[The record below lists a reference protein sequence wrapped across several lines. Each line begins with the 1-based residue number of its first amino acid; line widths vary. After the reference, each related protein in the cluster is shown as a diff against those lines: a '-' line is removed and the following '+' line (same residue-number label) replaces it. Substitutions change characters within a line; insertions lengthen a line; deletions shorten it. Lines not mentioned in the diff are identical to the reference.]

1 MILPSVRVIKMNES
15 LIKYNSM
22 SDGDLCIRFREE
34 KDETA
39 LKILLKRH
47 AGFCYSEAL
56 KRHKYGLSVEDLV
69 DAGKIGLYEASLQF
83 DPERGVKFLSFAGE
97 YVKNYMRHIV
107 REDGTKKTGKTEPI
121 QNDRI
126 ALISPQ
132 AVFSQMSNSLEE
144 RVIRKER
151 TRQLKACF
159 RQLSVREQRIL
170 LDKFF
175 DPPYLWALHLPG
187 KETKDKELAREFDIP
202 QRLLRKNL
210 NAAYKKL
217 REGLE
222 IEDPAQ
228 RLLRQS
234 KTNRREKG
242 TYIQEDFWI
251 IG

>member
-1 MILPSVRVIKMNES
+1 MNDS
-15 LIKYNSM
+15 SIKYNSM
-22 SDGDLCIRFREE
+22 SDGELCIRFRKE

-39 LKILLKRH
+39 LKILLNRH

-56 KRHKYGLSVEDLV
+56 KRHKYGLSVEDLI
-69 DAGKIGLYEASLQF
+69 DAGKRGLYEASLQF

-97 YVKNYMRHIV
+97 YVKNYMRHMV
-107 REDGTKKTGKTEPI
+107 REDGMKKTGKTESI

-132 AVFSQMSNSLEE
+132 TDVFKMSESMEE

-159 RQLSVREQRIL
+159 CRLSGREQRIL
-170 LDKFF
+170 LEKFF

-187 KETKDKELAREFDIP
+187 KEIEDKELARQFDIP
-202 QRLLRKNL
+202 QRLLRRNL

-222 IEDPAQ
+222 MEGLAQ
-228 RLLRQS
+228 RHLRQS
-234 KTNRREKG
+234 KRIRREKG

-251 IG
+251 KG